1 MVRKALNER
10 HAWFVNTSVKF
21 YSADWLVPVVSISK
35 NWFGK
40 ISCQKQ
46 KTTVLASKVYAD
58 IINKSGSARSISFFF
73 FFVNKLLNNSLLMGQ
88 DSGVFNICV
97 QLAVSCASKPQLI
110 CVEIWQALNFSKQLI
125 L

>member
-1 MVRKALNER
+1 MP
-10 HAWFVNTSVKF
+10 TSF
-21 YSADWLVPVVSISK
+21 
-35 NWFGK
+35 
-40 ISCQKQ
+40 
-46 KTTVLASKVYAD
+46 
-58 IINKSGSARSISFFF
+58 NKSGSAGSISFFF

-125 L
+125 LSRKRNIDTKLLESDVF